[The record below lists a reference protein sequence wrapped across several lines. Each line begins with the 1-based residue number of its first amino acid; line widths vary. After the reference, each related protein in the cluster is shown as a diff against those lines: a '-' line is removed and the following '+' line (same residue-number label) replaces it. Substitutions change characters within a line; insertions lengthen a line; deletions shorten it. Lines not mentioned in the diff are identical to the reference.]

1 MTKSLVLRIA
11 VACFLT
17 SCSPY
22 VYKTEITSFSN
33 GVNSVAASYDA
44 GQTSVAN
51 LVAQQQQ
58 QQEITARTKLD
69 LLPGCDAV
77 DATGTP
83 PKFPDCAVVKLGAT
97 AAPAA
102 TEAQVALANA
112 APAFTALKNYAAA
125 LAAVTNASDDASL
138 TQAAQN
144 LASSATGLTTA
155 AAKLV
160 PGASAENAALTAAGS
175 VFGELATIY
184 LDSRRL
190 AVLRADVPAVD
201 NSISVLGNTV
211 TAALLVIRA
220 QQLLQMQ
227 KDMHVAAA
235 PLQSDSAKTLKAAD
249 YQNDLSALE
258 AKVGAFNQTRAADPT
273 AAVTA
278 MVNAHH
284 QLAQALASNAGQLQ
298 AVYTAAQSFYNAASQ
313 LQKALSASLSAPAST
328 KSKPPS

>member
-1 MTKSLVLRIA
+1 MTKPLLIRIA
-11 VACFLT
+11 VACLLT

-22 VYKTEITSFSN
+22 VYNSEITSFSN
-33 GVNSVAASYDA
+33 GLNAVAASYDA
-44 GQTSVAN
+44 GQATVAN

-58 QQEITARTKLD
+58 QQEIAARTKLD
-69 LLPGCDAV
+69 LLSGCDAV

-83 PKFPDCAVVKLGAT
+83 PKFPDCAVVKLGA
-97 AAPAA
+97 AAPPAP
-102 TEAQVALANA
+102 TEAQVALTNA
-112 APAFTALKNYAAA
+112 APAFTALKSYAAA

-155 AAKLV
+155 AAKIV
-160 PGASAENAALTAAGS
+160 PGASAENAAITAGGS

-190 AVLRADVPAVD
+190 AVLRAEVPKVD
-201 NSISVLGNTV
+201 NSVAVLGNTA
-211 TAALLVIRA
+211 TAALLVVRA

-227 KDMHVAAA
+227 KDMHAAAA
-235 PLQSDSAKTLKAAD
+235 PFQSDSVRSLKAAD
-249 YQNDLSALE
+249 YQNDLSTLE
-258 AKVGAFNQTRAADPT
+258 AKVAAFNQTRAADPA

-298 AVYTAAQSFYNAASQ
+298 AVYTAAQNFYKAASQ
-313 LQKALSASLSAPAST
+313 LQSALSASSSAPTSA
-328 KSKPPS
+328 KSKPTS